1 MNTAAMPVSREIADL
16 PAPPALPFLGN
27 AHQLNP
33 RTIHQTMEQWS
44 GRYGP
49 IFRAS
54 IGSRQVVVLSDSTAI
69 SQVLRARPDTFRRP
83 AVTADISAE
92 LGGAPGVLLAEGG
105 DWLTQRRMVMHG
117 FSPSVVKAYFGRLR
131 QVGLRLAQRWSA
143 AAQAQQEMDLSG
155 DLKRY
160 TVDVIAGLAFGED
173 VNTLQNGDDKLQDHV
188 SVVMAG
194 VARRSLM
201 PFPYWRWLR
210 LPADRRLERSVGAL
224 QAATD
229 GFIAQAS
236 KALAADPALRAQPVN
251 MLQAMLLAAEK
262 PGSGV
267 NHAVIAGNVSTMLLG
282 GQETTASALAW
293 LIWLLWQHPAA
304 LKQAQ
309 QEVLDKVADTR
320 TMTPE
325 QLDGLDYVE
334 ACALEAM
341 RLKPP
346 APFLPL
352 QALCETNV
360 LDVRLPAD
368 TLLWC
373 VLRYDSVAEAFLPG
387 AQRFTPERWLGDD
400 GAARRLSMQ
409 FGAGPRM
416 CPGRYLALMEIKVA
430 MATLLANFE
439 VTQVRPLTGSAPK
452 EVMGFTMMPAPLA
465 ITLRQRGPA
474 AAG

>member
-1 MNTAAMPVSREIADL
+1 MNTAAMPVPREIADL

-33 RTIHQTMEQWS
+33 RTIHQTMEKWS

-69 SQVLRARPDTFRRP
+69 TQVLRARPATFRRP

-92 LGGAPGVLLAEGG
+92 LGGAPGLLLAEG
-105 DWLTQRRMVMHG
+105 DEWLTQRRMVMHS
-117 FSPSVVKAYFGRLR
+117 FSPAMVRAYFVRLR
-131 QVGLRLAQRWSA
+131 QVGLRLAQRWNA
-143 AAQAQQEMDLSG
+143 AAQAQQEIDLSG

-173 VNTLQNGDDKLQDHV
+173 VNTLLNGDDKLQEDV
-188 SVVMAG
+188 SEVMAG

-210 LPADRRLERSVGAL
+210 LPADRRLERSVRAL

-229 GFIAQAS
+229 GFIVQARQ
-236 KALAADPALRAQPVN
+236 ALAADPALRAQPVN
-251 MLQAMLLAAEK
+251 MLQAMLLAAGK
-262 PGSGV
+262 PDSGV
-267 NHAVIAGNVSTMLLG
+267 SHAVISGNVSTMLLG

-293 LIWLLWQHPAA
+293 LIWLLWQNRTA
-304 LKQAQ
+304 LERAQ
-309 QEVLDKVADTR
+309 QEVLSKISDTN

-325 QLDGLDYVE
+325 QVDGLDYVE

-352 QALCETNV
+352 QALCETTV

-373 VLRYDSVAEAFLPG
+373 VLRHDSVAETFIPE
-387 AQRFTPERWLGDD
+387 AQRFTPERWQVND
-400 GAARRLSMQ
+400 GAARQLSLP

-430 MATLLANFE
+430 MATLLASFDI
-439 VTQVRPLTGSAPK
+439 TQVRPLTGAAPS
-452 EVMGFTMMPAPLA
+452 EVMGFTMTPTPLA
-465 ITLRQRGPA
+465 ITLRQRRSKA
-474 AAG
+474 MD